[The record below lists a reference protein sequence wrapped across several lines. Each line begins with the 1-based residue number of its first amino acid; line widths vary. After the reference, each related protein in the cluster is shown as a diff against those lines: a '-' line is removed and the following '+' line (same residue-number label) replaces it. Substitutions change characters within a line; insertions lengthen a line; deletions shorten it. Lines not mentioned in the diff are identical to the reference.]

1 MGNGRNGKNIMTG
14 TADKTIYDMLSL
26 SKYTVIDSMA
36 QEAELQTSLLPSAS
50 VGERLTKK
58 HSLD

>member
-1 MGNGRNGKNIMTG
+1 
-14 TADKTIYDMLSL
+14 MLSL

-36 QEAELQTSLLPSAS
+36 QEAELQASLLPSAS

>member
-1 MGNGRNGKNIMTG
+1 
-14 TADKTIYDMLSL
+14 MLSL

-36 QEAELQTSLLPSAS
+36 QKAELQTSLLPSAG
-50 VGERLTKK
+50 VGERLTNK

>member
-1 MGNGRNGKNIMTG
+1 
-14 TADKTIYDMLSL
+14 MLSL

-50 VGERLTKK
+50 VGERLTEK

>member
-36 QEAELQTSLLPSAS
+36 QEAELQTSLLPSTS